1 MEKKYITKNQF
12 LGIIFLFILSNDMI
26 RGYFVRDIQQHVWLT
41 TAISIPLAIFLFYI
55 YSFIYKNTNNVGFKQ
70 AMELIVGKFLSKV
83 LFAIYFLYFSILLFF
98 SLRDLIEL
106 IHIFFVP
113 ETMILFIAIGI
124 LSTLLYMISKDIETF
139 ARVSQFLFILTI
151 IALLL
156 FSFMLIIINKPNFN
170 GFLPFLPNGFKPLI
184 RPILMMTYGTPMGE
198 LFVLM
203 VIFQFVKPLQQKKAY
218 KSAYLGIFLA
228 GIFLLLI
235 TIFNVIFIPS
245 KALVFDICPSMRV
258 WRRIDLESYIQRFD
272 LLVLNIIAT
281 HTIIKLFV
289 LLFSSKIL
297 LGNIVNIKKNNIYAL
312 IIAII
317 VAVTIHYFSK
327 NYNTILTIRF
337 YFIIPYLN
345 LVFEVGLPLVIVV
358 ISFLRKSKIKK
369 LLKIDYNN

>member
-106 IHIFFVP
+106 IHIYFVP

-124 LSTLLYMISKDIETF
+124 LSTLLYMINKDIETF

>member
-1 MEKKYITKNQF
+1 
-12 LGIIFLFILSNDMI
+12 
-26 RGYFVRDIQQHVWLT
+26 
-41 TAISIPLAIFLFYI
+41 
-55 YSFIYKNTNNVGFKQ
+55 
-70 AMELIVGKFLSKV
+70 
-83 LFAIYFLYFSILLFF
+83 
-98 SLRDLIEL
+98 
-106 IHIFFVP
+106 
-113 ETMILFIAIGI
+113 MILFIAIGI
-124 LSTLLYMISKDIETF
+124 LSTLLYMINKDIETF

>member
-106 IHIFFVP
+106 IHIYFVP

-124 LSTLLYMISKDIETF
+124 LSTLLYMINKDIETF
-139 ARVSQFLFILTI
+139 ARVSQFLFTLTI